1 MIKMGSDM
9 YTHSKHLHATKPPKL
24 LSEHVADLEKE
35 NEELKKK
42 IQQLNVI
49 VGNAN
54 TEIKTLR
61 NAFTIIKNNQ
71 SNYGT
76 VEE

>member
-1 MIKMGSDM
+1 MIKMGSYFYGDD
-9 YTHSKHLHATKPPKL
+9 YHKEDHKS

-35 NEELKKK
+35 NEELKEKVK
-42 IQQLNVI
+42 RLNSI
-49 VGNAN
+49 VNNAN

-61 NAFTIIKNNQ
+61 DAIAIVKNAR

>member
-1 MIKMGSDM
+1 MIKMGSCFYGDGDRPES
-9 YTHSKHLHATKPPKL
+9 HKL